1 MDIKSTE
8 PLFTIAIPTFNRAE
22 WLDLCLSQLAK
33 QAAPLGQQV
42 EILVSNNNSTDN
54 TETIINKYVSSGT
67 SITYIRNAENI
78 GSDRNLLQCFKRS
91 SGKYVLVMGD
101 DDVMLDGVLEKII
114 YILGKGDYGAV
125 FLNSYGF
132 ANDYLAERPKAN
144 VQGYRVYTNV
154 DRFISRASYL
164 MSFISVNIVNRK
176 LVDEDLLEQLV
187 NTNLVQLGWVFSALF
202 KSKENA
208 FVNEYCIAARM
219 FNSGGYR
226 LCEVFGAKFNKIFD
240 IFIKRGI
247 DKKKFRIINNKLLF
261 KFFPAHI
268 VRSRLSLLNLIP
280 EDFYQS
286 LYPLYKTYLYF
297 WIFTVPAIFLPL
309 PVSKFFYSV
318 AKAVRQYTPFR

>member
-1 MDIKSTE
+1 MDIKSAD
-8 PLFTIAIPTFNRAE
+8 PLLTIAIPTFNRAA
-22 WLDLCLSQLAK
+22 WLDLCLSQLVK

-54 TETIINKYVSSGT
+54 TEAIINKYVSSGT

-101 DDVMLDGVLEKII
+101 DDVILDGALGKIVSILEK
-114 YILGKGDYGAV
+114 GEYGVV

-132 ANDYLAERPKAN
+132 TNDFLAERPKARTK
-144 VQGYRVYTNV
+144 GHKVYANA
-154 DRFISRASYL
+154 DAFINKASYL
-164 MSFISVNIVNRK
+164 MAFISVNIVNK
-176 LVDEDLLEQLV
+176 KFVDETILEQLLD
-187 NTNLVQLGWVFSALF
+187 TNLVHLGWIFSALF
-202 KSKENA
+202 NSKKN
-208 FVNEYCIAARM
+208 VYVHEYSVAARM
-219 FNSGGYR
+219 YNSGGYK
-226 LCEVFGAKFNKIFD
+226 LCDVFAVKLNKVFDFFVDRGVSRGKFD
-240 IFIKRGI
+240 I
-247 DKKKFRIINNKLLF
+247 INDKLLS
-261 KFFPAHI
+261 KFLPAHI
-268 VRSRLSLLNLIP
+268 VRCKTNLLNLIS
-280 EDFYQS
+280 EDYYHT